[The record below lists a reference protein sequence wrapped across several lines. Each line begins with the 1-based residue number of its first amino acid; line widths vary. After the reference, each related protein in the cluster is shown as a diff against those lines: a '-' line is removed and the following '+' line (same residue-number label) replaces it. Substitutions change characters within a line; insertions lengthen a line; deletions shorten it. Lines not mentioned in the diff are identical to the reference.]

1 MESIQQIA
9 WQKEA
14 DHFSESS
21 LFVCM
26 DTKAIYKKFQ
36 DRIHSYI
43 YSDSKFRDNERL
55 KREIKERSSVL
66 HSVFTTHRS
75 EKTFNYFKD
84 VLFRYAYI
92 EKFLAVNACKV
103 IEILSELEDQ
113 PFLQCLKDKDEI
125 HVLDVG
131 AGPCTALFGFYE
143 WYKGRQKLDLV
154 PVDKDKNMLA
164 EGKRL
169 FSFYRGSRS
178 GIVPGQAE
186 VASEALSTI
195 NYVECNL
202 SRRGEL
208 GKAVFPKK
216 FDIIIAAN
224 FFNELG
230 EQRQKQEL
238 RLGVL
243 RNLAWSLLAREG
255 IIIII
260 EPGTRIASKNLIGL
274 REAFIASAK
283 GRSSFHILAPC
294 THQSHCP
301 LGKRDDNDW
310 CFRSLYGINE
320 DVPIGYSYLVIGKGE
335 NFRKVDSNSIR
346 VISDIF
352 TDKNEKVFL
361 ACASSGKQKLRLS
374 EAAKSGPTI
383 RRGVLTKYRP
393 SRSAS
398 SSVMGQRPSSR

>member
-1 MESIQQIA
+1 
-9 WQKEA
+9 
-14 DHFSESS
+14 
-21 LFVCM
+21 M
-26 DTKAIYKKFQ
+26 DTKTLYTNFQ

-43 YSDSKFRDNERL
+43 YSDNRFTDKERL
-55 KREIKERSSVL
+55 KRDIKERSSVL
-66 HSVFTTHRS
+66 HSLFTTDRS
-75 EKTFNYFKD
+75 KKNLNYFKD
-84 VLFRYAYI
+84 SFFRYAYI

-113 PFLQCLKDKDEI
+113 GSLQCLKDKKEI
-125 HVLDVG
+125 RVLDVG

-154 PVDKDKNMLA
+154 PVDKDRYILA

-169 FSFYRGSRS
+169 FSFYRSSRTEKKS
-178 GIVPGQAE
+178 GQAE
-186 VASEALSTI
+186 VASEELSTI

-208 GKAVFPKK
+208 EKALFPKK

-243 RNLAWSLLAREG
+243 RNLAWSLLGREG
-255 IIIII
+255 IVIVI

-274 REAFIASAK
+274 REAFFNPAK
-283 GRSSFHILAPC
+283 GKSGCHILAPC
-294 THQSHCP
+294 THQGHCP
-301 LGKRDDNDW
+301 LNKRDDHDW

-320 DVPIGYSYLVIGKGE
+320 AVPIAYSYLVIGKGE
-335 NFRKVDSNSIR
+335 NFGKADSDSIR
-346 VISDIF
+346 VISDVF
-352 TDKNEKVFL
+352 SDKDDKVFL
-361 ACASSGKQKLRLS
+361 ACSSRGKQKLRLS
-374 EAAKSGPTI
+374 EAMKSVPAI
-383 RRGVLTKYRP
+383 RRGILIE
-393 SRSAS
+393 
-398 SSVMGQRPSSR
+398 